1 MCLARRQDPGVYTCC
16 ELYTAANPPPPLRL
30 VPPAVVFH
38 PPPALPS
45 LVLKHPRRV
54 QEKFAFANL
63 GRDPS
68 PTGIGEA
75 PVTSPLS
82 LVADGDGGTA
92 TEPAAAVAESIEG
105 RARAPVAPPAQ
116 TVQQPQSPIL
126 MGLR

>member
-16 ELYTAANPPPPLRL
+16 ELYTAAK
-30 VPPAVVFH
+30 
-38 PPPALPS
+38 PPPAPSTGPPSSRVPPTPGSS